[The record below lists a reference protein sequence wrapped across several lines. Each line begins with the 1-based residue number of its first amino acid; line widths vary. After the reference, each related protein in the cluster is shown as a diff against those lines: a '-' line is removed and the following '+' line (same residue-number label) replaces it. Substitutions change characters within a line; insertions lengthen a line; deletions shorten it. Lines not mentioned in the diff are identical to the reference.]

1 MQKNLLG
8 KLALEDF
15 ERFFKLSSDVLAI
28 AGEDGYFKWINPAL
42 GQMLGLPETDWL
54 SQPFMAWIHPD
65 DRAATQAEVA
75 RLAAGE
81 RTVELRNRYQCK
93 DGRWKWLEWNVT
105 PFQAADQSVMFYC
118 IGREATGR
126 QLTEQALQDSERR
139 FQAIFNQTL
148 QLIGL
153 LSPDGI
159 LLEANETA
167 LKFGGVSAK
176 QVLGKP
182 FWEAPWWQRS
192 DAVRQ
197 QLRDAIAQATQGER
211 VRYEVDVVGAN
222 DIVATIDFSIS
233 PLRDGSG
240 EIILLIPEGRD
251 VTDRKA
257 AETALYQLNA
267 DLESRVAQG
276 TAEIRRYAE
285 AIENMQDG
293 FHLWQLENPD
303 SVQSFRLLV
312 SNPAAA
318 QLLAR
323 PNREVLGKSM
333 AEVLPALDAEVYE
346 ACRQAVITGQDR
358 ELGDIDY
365 TLASGDSR
373 TFSVKIFPLADR
385 GLGVL
390 FDDVTEQRHSQ
401 QQLVEQ
407 REQLKIIF
415 EQAGVGIARLAL
427 NGQWIQA
434 NEKLCEILGYSRKK
448 LFQTRFQDI
457 THPDDAAVDQHY
469 YEALLTGQL
478 ETVAFEKRY
487 LRKTGEPIWCNVTVS
502 ITQDE
507 QQPRCFIAFIED
519 ITERKA
525 TELKLAHQKD
535 ELSATN
541 LILAQT
547 MTLLEQRNQ
556 ELDQFAYVVSH
567 DLKAPLRAI
576 ANLAIWLEED
586 IGDCLPPEN
595 KQQLDLLQ
603 GRVHRMEKL
612 IDGLLAYSRVGRS
625 NQNLEAVNLNQLL
638 SNVIDLLAP
647 PPTFT
652 IEVAADLP
660 TLMANRIP
668 LFQVFTNLIS
678 NAIKHHPR
686 SDGHIQIDGKPH
698 GKGFY
703 AFSVQDDG
711 LGIDPAYH
719 TKIFDIFQVLEA
731 RDKVENTGVGLA
743 IVKKTVEAVG
753 GEIFIESQ
761 SGQGTTFTFT
771 WPQGPDM
778 E

>member
-1 MQKNLLG
+1 MQKNLLR
-8 KLALEDF
+8 KFASEDF

-28 AGEDGYFKWINPAL
+28 VGEDGYFKCVNSAL
-42 GQMLGLPETDWL
+42 GQILGLPETDWL

-93 DGRWKWLEWNVT
+93 DGRWKWLEWNVA
-105 PFQAADQSVMFYC
+105 PFQAADQSVLFYY

-126 QLTEQALQDSERR
+126 QLTEQALQGSERR

-148 QLIGL
+148 QLTGL

-192 DAVRQ
+192 EAVRQ
-197 QLRDAIAQATQGER
+197 QLRDAVAQAAQGER
-211 VRYEVDVVGAN
+211 VRYEVEVVGAN
-222 DIVATIDFSIS
+222 DTVATLDFSIS
-233 PLRDGSG
+233 PLRDDSG

-257 AETALYQLNA
+257 AETALYHLNA

-276 TAEIRRYAE
+276 TTEIQRYAE

-293 FHLWQLENPD
+293 FHLWQLEDPD
-303 SVQSFRLLV
+303 NVQSFRLLV

-323 PNREVLGKSM
+323 PNCEVLGKSM

-346 ACRQAVITGQDR
+346 ACRQTVITGQDR
-358 ELGDIDY
+358 DLGDIDY
-365 TLASGDSR
+365 TLAPGDIR
-373 TFSVKIFPLADR
+373 TFAVKIFPLADR
-385 GLGVL
+385 CLGVL
-390 FDDVTEQRHSQ
+390 FDDVTEQRRSQ
-401 QQLVEQ
+401 QQLGEQ

-434 NEKLCEILGYSRKK
+434 NEKLCEILGYSRKA
-448 LFQTRFQDI
+448 LFQTRFQDM
-457 THPDDAAVDQHY
+457 THPDDAAIDQHY

-478 ETVAFEKRY
+478 ETATFEKRY
-487 LRKTGEPIWCNVTVS
+487 LRKTGEPIWCHVTVS

-507 QQPRCFIAFIED
+507 RQPRCFIAFIED

-556 ELDQFAYVVSH
+556 ELDQFAYVASH

-576 ANLAIWLEED
+576 ANLATWLEED
-586 IGDCLPPEN
+586 IGTGLPAEN

-612 IDGLLAYSRVGRS
+612 IDGLLAYSRVRRS
-625 NQNLEAVNLNQLL
+625 DQNLEAVNLNQLL
-638 SNVIDLLAP
+638 SSVIDLLAP

-660 TLMANRIP
+660 TLMVNRIP
-668 LFQVFTNLIS
+668 LFQVFTNLVS

-743 IVKKTVEAVG
+743 IVKKTVEAAG

-771 WPQGPDM
+771 WPQGPDI